1 MSTNPYY
8 RYMLAASGAKEKEPF
23 FQRTWGKVNLLSRD
37 MQRKTYKEYRASN
50 PELQVSHY
58 KAVLSTFNNKSIQH
72 EAANQIQS
80 LADEAMMFLEEEKS
94 AAKRRQREGEIKGNA
109 IHAYIGKIVEAL
121 SPYAG
126 IVNMTV
132 GHTEMHTVLTG
143 PEIVSEEI
151 KLPGAHDSFEYR
163 RDYQARFSTRTWSLL
178 FRGTDGRID
187 IFLMPVDKVMRLT
200 KVETFYRPVA
210 KLYADLRDTRIHW
223 ILDGQELDA
232 EQRSAFFLSLF
243 HQLLDRT
250 KNQMIKDR
258 GGNASAVGDL
268 IDMALTNSAIKEG
281 VSVDS
286 NYDYR
291 QGKPDLFGPEEQGA
305 VYPLR
310 GYSEAEKDCQT
321 SETIDVFSDSA
332 AEKRA
337 AEARAGRNISEFLLT
352 ENDFKDSPAQ
362 RSAENHLST
371 NGSTSASAP
380 RLGSPNAN
388 APKVANKPAKR
399 KKSKQRNKKMR

>member
-1 MSTNPYY
+1 MSTNPFY
-8 RYMLAASGAKEKEPF
+8 RYMLNASGCKEKEPF

-37 MQRKTYKEYRASN
+37 MQRKTYKEYRATN

-58 KAVLSTFNNKSIQH
+58 KAVLSTFNSKSIQH
-72 EAANQIQS
+72 DAADQIQS
-80 LADEAMMFLEEEKS
+80 LADEAMMFLEEEKND
-94 AAKRRQREGEIKGNA
+94 ARRRHHENEIKGNA

-163 RDYQARFSTRTWSLL
+163 KDYQARFSTRTWSLL

-210 KLYADLRDTRIHW
+210 KLYADLRGTRIQW
-223 ILDGQELDA
+223 ILDGKELDA

-258 GGNASAVGDL
+258 GGNVAVAGELIDIALANSAV
-268 IDMALTNSAIKEG
+268 KEG
-281 VSVDS
+281 ISIES

-291 QGKPDLFGPEEQGA
+291 QGKPDLFGPEEQDTIH
-305 VYPLR
+305 PLKN
-310 GYSEAEKDCQT
+310 YSATERDCQT
-321 SETIDVFSDSA
+321 SETLDVFSNEA
-332 AEKRA
+332 AEKRSV
-337 AEARAGRNISEFLLT
+337 EARAGREISEFLLT
-352 ENDFKDSPAQ
+352 ESDFGSSK
-362 RSAENHLST
+362 T
-371 NGSTSASAP
+371 NA
-380 RLGSPNAN
+380 
-388 APKVANKPAKR
+388 KPLKR
-399 KKSKQRNKKMR
+399 KKSKQRSKKLRKTR